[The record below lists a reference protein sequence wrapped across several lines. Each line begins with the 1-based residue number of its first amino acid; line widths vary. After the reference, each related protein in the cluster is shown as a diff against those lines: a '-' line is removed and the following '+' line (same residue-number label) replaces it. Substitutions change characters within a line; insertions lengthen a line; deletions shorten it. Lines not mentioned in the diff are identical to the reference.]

1 MYIIFQKK
9 KKRKI
14 KLFEK
19 KNKDYEDNNYDFISR
34 HKMIQ
39 IFLCQ
44 KKQLYYYNYNYN
56 KMIYMYYL
64 FSFLL

>member
-19 KNKDYEDNNYDFISR
+19 KNKDYEDNNYDFMSR

-39 IFLCQ
+39 IFLYQ

-64 FSFLL
+64 LSFLL